1 MTLLADLRPARRATY
16 TEILRLPL
24 VQRWLADRVA
34 RGLGWLR
41 GDPLGH
47 RWGVTRTL
55 ASGR

>member
-1 MTLLADLRPARRATY
+1 MTLPADLRPARRATY

-41 GDPLGH
+41 GDRLGH
-47 RWGVTRTL
+47 R
-55 ASGR
+55 